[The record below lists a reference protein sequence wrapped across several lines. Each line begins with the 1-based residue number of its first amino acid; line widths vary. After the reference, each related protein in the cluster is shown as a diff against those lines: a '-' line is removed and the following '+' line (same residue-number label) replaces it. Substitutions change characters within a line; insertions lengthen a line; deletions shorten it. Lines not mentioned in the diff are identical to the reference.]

1 METASIAARP
11 PRQAWHDGDAL
22 KIANPYL
29 DAPAGPWLRGNLHT
43 HTTASDGAQPIQKV
57 VADYAAL
64 GYDFLSISDH
74 DIFTSAEDYA
84 KLDAHGLVLIPGN
97 EVSRN
102 GVHLLHV
109 AADRL
114 IEPHADR
121 QKVIDEINTSPGFAV
136 INHPNWLVDFNHCPF
151 ELLDQWQGYLGI
163 EIYNGTI
170 GRLDGSPYATDK
182 WDRLLVQGRRV
193 WGFAHDDS
201 HLPGA
206 DIGLGWNMV
215 GTTDRSPAG
224 ILEALRRGCFY
235 GSTGVAINKIE
246 VNGNRIRVETAD
258 ADRIIAYQQVG
269 REFANV
275 ETGALEVEVPAK
287 ARYVRF
293 ECLGRGGRAAWTQPF
308 FITAE

>member
-1 METASIAARP
+1 M
-11 PRQAWHDGDAL
+11 

-29 DAPAGPWLRGNLHT
+29 NAPAGAWLRGNLHT

-57 VADYAAL
+57 VADYTAL

-74 DIFTSAEDYA
+74 DIFTGEADYA
-84 KLDAHGLVLIPGN
+84 KLDGHGLVLIPGN
-97 EVSRN
+97 EVTRN
-102 GVHLLHV
+102 GQHLLHV
-109 AADRL
+109 GADRL
-114 IEPHADR
+114 LEPHADR
-121 QKVIDEINTSPGFAV
+121 QQVIEEINASTGFAV

-151 ELLDQWQGYLGI
+151 PLLDQWQGYVGM

-193 WGFAHDDS
+193 WGFANDDS

-215 GTTDRSPAG
+215 GTADRSVSG
-224 ILEALRRGCFY
+224 ILDALRRGCFY
-235 GSTGVAINKIE
+235 GSTGVTITSIS
-246 VNGNRIRVETAD
+246 VNGNRIRVETAG

-275 ETGALEVEVPAK
+275 EGASLEVEVPAN

-308 FITAE
+308 FIESE